1 VAVEVLEVDGR
12 PGRRPQAG
20 LVVAVAL
27 VLAAL
32 LGGFLLVQRTRAQV
46 FTPEEV
52 RHALAASVPN
62 RLAPFPLPAPGLPG
76 PSQPV
81 VAPDQCRPLLLR
93 PWLVDA
99 WPADAVS
106 GSQTGAPG
114 VDSYPSSEAVAFTT
128 RGPAEAE
135 RIFTEA
141 RSALESR
148 ACDRATVS
156 PAAPARRPFTVTVEQ
171 QRRDPA
177 RDGACA
183 VLSYVATASPAQP
196 GSPES
201 VTTELLRYGNTISLL
216 VQLSEDD
223 ALIFA
228 GSYIQKD
235 GERPALTTLCR
246 ELQGISAAR

>member
-1 VAVEVLEVDGR
+1 VAVEVLEVDGG
-12 PGRRPQAG
+12 PSRRSRVG
-20 LVVAVAL
+20 LVVAV

-32 LGGFLLVQRTRAQV
+32 IGGSLVVQRARAQV

-62 RLAPFPLPAPGLPG
+62 RLAPTPLPVPELPG
-76 PSQPV
+76 PAQPV

-99 WPADAVS
+99 WPAGAVS

-114 VDSYPSSEAVAFTT
+114 VDSYPSSEAVSFTT
-128 RGPAEAE
+128 PRPAEAE

-141 RSALESR
+141 RSALRSR
-148 ACDRATVS
+148 ACDRATVW
-156 PAAPARRPFTVTVEQ
+156 PAAPAGRPFTVTVEQ
-171 QRRDPA
+171 QPRDPA

-201 VTTELLRYGNTISLL
+201 VTTELLQYGNTISLL

-246 ELQGISAAR
+246 ELHDVSAAR